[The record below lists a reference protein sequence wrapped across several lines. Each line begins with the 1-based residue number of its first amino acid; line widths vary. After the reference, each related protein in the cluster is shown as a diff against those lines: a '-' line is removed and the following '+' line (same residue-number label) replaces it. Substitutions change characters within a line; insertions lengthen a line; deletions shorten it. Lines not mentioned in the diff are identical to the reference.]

1 MNVGENIFSGT
12 VIMSTYLWEELKVTF
27 LTQSKKKKKK
37 AYPASNMQIEHEAS
51 HLGNQKHSKSVMETQ
66 RDMESKLLF

>member
-37 AYPASNMQIEHEAS
+37 LTQLPTCKLNM
-51 HLGNQKHSKSVMETQ
+51 
-66 RDMESKLLF
+66 KLAIWEIRSTPRV

>member
-27 LTQSKKKKKK
+27 LTESKKKKKLTQLPTCK
-37 AYPASNMQIEHEAS
+37 LNM
-51 HLGNQKHSKSVMETQ
+51 
-66 RDMESKLLF
+66 KLAIWEIRSTPRA